1 MKFDEFTVSFLLARP
16 DAPKLRE
23 AEGNRLQDAHLRY
36 LSKLHD
42 EGNLLAAGPVMG
54 PRTHPLRGFCIFRVP
69 PDEAKKLMEDD
80 PMFKAGR
87 HIHEHHPWIVPTG
100 VISFPKS
107 HLPVS
112 TSEVSD

>member
-42 EGNLLAAGPVMG
+42 EGNLLGPVIG

-87 HIHEHHPWIVPTG
+87 HIHEHHPWIVSTG